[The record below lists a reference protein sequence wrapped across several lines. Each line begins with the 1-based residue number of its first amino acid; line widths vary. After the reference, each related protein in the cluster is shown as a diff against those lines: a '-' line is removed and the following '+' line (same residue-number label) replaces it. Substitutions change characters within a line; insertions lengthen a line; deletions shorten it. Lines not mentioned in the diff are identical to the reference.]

1 MFDAITDPWMFVI
14 AGLLLNLTP
23 GADLAYTVSRAAS
36 QGPRAGVVAALGIGA
51 GCLFHV
57 ALATLGISAAIAA
70 SPLAFSVLKLLGA
83 GYLAWLGAGLM
94 MAARCTLRSA
104 SQAPADAA
112 PRAPQPQPQSLAR
125 RQQLWR
131 VFRDGA
137 LINATNPKV
146 ALFFIAFLSQ
156 FVRAD
161 APHQTAA
168 LWLLGLVFTVNGTLV
183 NSAIG
188 IAAALAAQRL
198 QASRR
203 VGAWLQAALGAGFI
217 GLALKLAWAE
227 RR

>member
-23 GADLAYTVSRAAS
+23 GADVAYTVSRAAS

-57 ALATLGISAAIAA
+57 GLATLGISAAIAA

-94 MAARCTLRSA
+94 MAARRTLRSHRA
-104 SQAPADAA
+104 SGAA
-112 PRAPQPQPQSLAR
+112 EDGPGSRAAQPLA
-125 RQQLWR
+125 R
-131 VFRDGA
+131 VFRDGV

-146 ALFFIAFLSQ
+146 ALFFIAFLPQ
-156 FVRAD
+156 FVRTD
-161 APHQTAA
+161 TPGQTAA

-188 IAAALAAQRL
+188 VAAALAAQRL

-203 VGAWLQAALGAGFI
+203 AGAWLQAALGLGFI

>member
-1 MFDAITDPWMFVI
+1 MFDAITDLWLFI
-14 AGLLLNLTP
+14 AAGLLLNLTP
-23 GADLAYTVSRAAS
+23 GADIAYTVSRAAS
-36 QGPRAGVVAALGIGA
+36 QGARAGVVAACGIGA

-83 GYLAWLGAGLM
+83 GYLAWLGAALLL
-94 MAARCTLRSA
+94 AARRTLGAGRSA
-104 SQAPADAA
+104 ADTGM
-112 PRAPQPQPQSLAR
+112 PRAPQP
-125 RQQLWR
+125 LWR
-131 VFRDGA
+131 VFRDGV

-146 ALFFIAFLSQ
+146 ALFFIAFLPQ
-156 FVRAD
+156 FVHAD
-161 APHQTAA
+161 APGQTAA
-168 LWLLGLVFTVNGTLV
+168 LWLPGLVFTFNGTLV

-203 VGAWLQAALGAGFI
+203 AGAWLQAALGLGFI
-217 GLALKLAWAE
+217 GLALRLAWAE

>member
-1 MFDAITDPWMFVI
+1 MFDAITDLWLFI
-14 AGLLLNLTP
+14 AAGLLLNLTP
-23 GADLAYTVSRAAS
+23 GADIAYTVSRAAS
-36 QGPRAGVVAALGIGA
+36 QGARAGVVAACGIGA

-83 GYLAWLGAGLM
+83 GYLAWLGAALLL
-94 MAARCTLRSA
+94 AARRTLGAGRSA
-104 SQAPADAA
+104 ADTGM
-112 PRAPQPQPQSLAR
+112 PRAPQP
-125 RQQLWR
+125 LWR
-131 VFRDGA
+131 VFRDGV

-146 ALFFIAFLSQ
+146 ALFFIAFLPQ
-156 FVRAD
+156 FVHAD
-161 APHQTAA
+161 APGQTAA
-168 LWLLGLVFTVNGTLV
+168 LWLLGLVFTFNGTLV

-203 VGAWLQAALGAGFI
+203 AGAWLQAALGLGFI
-217 GLALKLAWAE
+217 GLAWRLAWAE

>member
-1 MFDAITDPWMFVI
+1 MFDAITDLWMFVI

-23 GADLAYTVSRAAS
+23 GADVAYTVSRAAS
-36 QGPRAGVVAALGIGA
+36 QGARAGVVAALGIGA

-70 SPLAFSVLKLLGA
+70 SPLAFSLLKLLGA
-83 GYLAWLGAGLM
+83 GYLAWLGAALLL
-94 MAARCTLRSA
+94 AARRTLA
-104 SQAPADAA
+104 AAGHAHDTAPSGTA
-112 PRAPQPQPQSLAR
+112 QPLS
-125 RQQLWR
+125 R
-131 VFRDGA
+131 VFRDGV

-146 ALFFIAFLSQ
+146 ALFFIAFLPQ

-161 APHQTAA
+161 APGQTAA

-188 IAAALAAQRL
+188 VAAALAAQRL

-217 GLALKLAWAE
+217 GLALRLAWAE

>member
-1 MFDAITDPWMFVI
+1 MFDAITDLWMFI
-14 AGLLLNLTP
+14 AAGLLLNLTP
-23 GADLAYTVSRAAS
+23 GADIAYTVSRAAS
-36 QGPRAGVVAALGIGA
+36 QGARAGVVAACGIGA

-83 GYLAWLGAGLM
+83 GYLAWLGAGLLL
-94 MAARCTLRSA
+94 AARRTLGAGRTG
-104 SQAPADAA
+104 ADTAA
-112 PRAPQPQPQSLAR
+112 PRAPQP
-125 RQQLWR
+125 LWR
-131 VFRDGA
+131 VFRDGV

-146 ALFFIAFLSQ
+146 ALFFIAFLPQ
-156 FVRAD
+156 FVHAD
-161 APHQTAA
+161 APGQTAA
-168 LWLLGLVFTVNGTLV
+168 LWLPGLVFTFNGTLV

-203 VGAWLQAALGAGFI
+203 VGAWLQAALGLGFI
-217 GLALKLAWAE
+217 GLALRLAWAE

>member
-1 MFDAITDPWMFVI
+1 MFDAITDLWMFI
-14 AGLLLNLTP
+14 AAGLLLNLTP
-23 GADLAYTVSRAAS
+23 GADIAYTVSRAAS
-36 QGPRAGVVAALGIGA
+36 QGARAGVVAACGIGA

-83 GYLAWLGAGLM
+83 GYLAWLGAGS
-94 MAARCTLRSA
+94 TA
-104 SQAPADAA
+104 SDTAA
-112 PRAPQPQPQSLAR
+112 PRTPQP
-125 RQQLWR
+125 LWR
-131 VFRDGA
+131 VFRDGV

-146 ALFFIAFLSQ
+146 ALFFIAFLPQ
-156 FVRAD
+156 FVHAH
-161 APHQTAA
+161 APGQTAA

-203 VGAWLQAALGAGFI
+203 VGAWLQAALGLGFI
-217 GLALKLAWAE
+217 GLALRLAWAE